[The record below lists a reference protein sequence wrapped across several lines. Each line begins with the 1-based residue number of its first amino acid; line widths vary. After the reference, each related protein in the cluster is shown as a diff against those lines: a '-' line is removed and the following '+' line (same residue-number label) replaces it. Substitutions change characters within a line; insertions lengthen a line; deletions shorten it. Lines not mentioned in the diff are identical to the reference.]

1 MEIGFTEHAEKQLLE
16 RGLSRTFVVRAVQ
29 KPTSIKRQKDGRFQF
44 LKLFRHEQKRFLLI
58 SIVEKDFEK
67 MTIVTVFKTS
77 KISKYL

>member
-16 RGLSRTFVVRAVQ
+16 RGLSRTFVVRAVRR
-29 KPTSIKRQKDGRFQF
+29 PSVVKRQKDGRFQF
-44 LKLFRHEQKRFLLI
+44 IKIFQNEQKRFLLI
-58 SIVEKDFEK
+58 SIVEKDFGK

>member
-16 RGLSRTFVVRAVQ
+16 RGLSRTFVVRAIQRPSVV
-29 KPTSIKRQKDGRFQF
+29 KRQKDGRFQF
-44 LKLFRHEQKRFLLI
+44 IKIFQNEQKRFLLI

-67 MTIVTVFKTS
+67 MIIVTVFKTS